1 MDPSLHWGDAL
12 AFAALQRHQL
22 LERAAIAGAHVQK
35 GEGAA
40 GVPRGPAGLGV
51 DGRAEI
57 RIRIAGRRIE
67 IGGRRGRLSL
77 EHRLFLLKG
86 VIFSLIRARRKPSG
100 MSRNRCA
107 EFRIW
112 PSSTGTT
119 SGASSPSREAEG

>member
-1 MDPSLHWGDAL
+1 MSGRVIPASP
-12 AFAALQRHQL
+12 LQRHQL
-22 LERAAIAGAHVQK
+22 LERAAIAGAHVEK
-35 GEGAA
+35 GEGAV

-57 RIRIAGRRIE
+57 RIRIAGHRVE

-86 VIFSLIRARRKPSG
+86 VNFSLIRARRKPSG

-107 EFRIW
+107 ELLIW
-112 PSSTGTT
+112 PSLTGTT
-119 SGASSPSREAEG
+119 SGASSPSREAAG